1 MSLLMRPITVE
12 EINEAADADTAE
24 ERRMEQR
31 AKEAEDFLKYLI
43 SLFHVYIDKHVD

>member
-1 MSLLMRPITVE
+1 MRPITVE

-31 AKEAEDFLKYLI
+31 AEEEEGFWSYLV
-43 SLFHVYIDKHVD
+43 SLLIL